1 MKEQLLMKL
10 EQYQKDME
18 GLTQSINQKEQELM
32 QQRQQ
37 AQQIQGAYIA
47 IVTLMQEN
55 GFIDEEGN
63 LVQDEVTEPT
73 EAVEAEVVS
82 E

>member
-37 AQQIQGAYIA
+37 AQQIQGAYMA

-63 LVQDEVTEPT
+63 FVQDEVAEPT

>member
-1 MKEQLLMKL
+1 MKAQLLEKL
-10 EQYQKDME
+10 EQYQKEME
-18 GLTQSINQKEQELM
+18 TLTQGINQKEQELM

-37 AQQIQGAYIA
+37 AQQIQGAYMA

-55 GFIDEEGN
+55 GFINEQGE
-63 LVQDEVTEPT
+63 LVSDEPT
-73 EAVEAEVVS
+73 AEKVEAEVVS

>member
-10 EQYQKDME
+10 EQYQKEME
-18 GLTQSINQKEQELM
+18 ALTQGINQKEQELM

-37 AQQIQGAYIA
+37 AQQIQGAYMA

-55 GFIDEEGN
+55 GFINEQGE
-63 LVQDEVTEPT
+63 LVSDEPT
-73 EAVEAEVVS
+73 AEKVEAEVVS

>member
-37 AQQIQGAYIA
+37 AQQIQGAYMA

-63 LVQDEVTEPT
+63 FVQDEVTEPT

>member
-37 AQQIQGAYIA
+37 AQQIQGAYMA

>member
-1 MKEQLLMKL
+1 MKAQLLEKL
-10 EQYQKDME
+10 EQYQKEME
-18 GLTQSINQKEQELM
+18 TLTQGINQKEQELM

-37 AQQIQGAYIA
+37 AQQIQGAYMA

-55 GFIDEEGN
+55 GFINEQGELVSDEPE
-63 LVQDEVTEPT
+63 TEK
-73 EAVEAEVVS
+73 VEAEVVS

>member
-1 MKEQLLMKL
+1 MKAQLLEKL
-10 EQYQKDME
+10 EQYQKEM
-18 GLTQSINQKEQELM
+18 GTLTQWINQKEQELM

-37 AQQIQGAYIA
+37 AQQIQGAYMA

-55 GFIDEEGN
+55 GFINEQGE
-63 LVQDEVTEPT
+63 LVSDEPT
-73 EAVEAEVVS
+73 AEKVEAEVVS

>member
-10 EQYQKDME
+10 EQYQKEME
-18 GLTQSINQKEQELM
+18 TLTQGINQKEQELM

-37 AQQIQGAYIA
+37 AQQIQGAYMA

-55 GFIDEEGN
+55 GFINEQGE
-63 LVQDEVTEPT
+63 LVSDEPT
-73 EAVEAEVVS
+73 AEKVEAEVVS